1 MLDIISKEQFIL
13 FLFFLLIRYE
23 KWNIINILVF
33 IFIFEKIRD
42 DSKLSV
48 SKEIAIVNDGLNNVN
63 FYESENFYYKK
74 FLKLEALK
82 DKYPLQ
88 MIRNEQI
95 KTINGMLIQIPL
107 TPSDETKWLAIR
119 ENLLGSN
126 PSTK

>member
-23 KWNIINILVF
+23 KWNIITILVF
-33 IFIFEKIRD
+33 IFIFEKIRN
-42 DSKLSV
+42 DSKSSV
-48 SKEIAIVNDGLNNVN
+48 SKEIASFNDSLNNIN

-82 DKYPLQ
+82 NKYPLQ

-107 TPSDETKWLAIR
+107 SPSDETKWLAIR
-119 ENLLGSN
+119 DTLLRSN
-126 PSTK
+126 PGTS